1 MDRRQQIIEQARRLL
16 GTADAAAE
24 AAARAAQ
31 TLEDAAAT
39 RTPPHRRGAAA
50 GGGLESFT
58 PSIRSSPM
66 GGPAVRP
73 AVESREPR
81 GPLDHPSVTRAIVEE
96 RNERIADGVEAM
108 KKIEM
113 GQEDQITPRLQIG
126 LEAIVLLTGRPA
138 ILIQEGDFMEPPKAW
153 EDLKPMRAAVQA
165 VIQRVG
171 RIEVAGNPNFDWLG
185 TGFLA
190 GDGTV
195 LTNRHVAQEF
205 ARNAAPDA
213 WTFRAPMTASL
224 DLKAEF
230 GGQDSLEFAVTE
242 IVGIHDA
249 LDLAVLRVE
258 RTSVAG
264 ALPDPLPVAAAAPT
278 SASLV
283 GRKVYVIGYPAWDG
297 RRNDPEPMRRIFSE
311 IYNVKRLQPGELSGA
326 APDAFEILHDCS
338 TLGGNSGS
346 PVVDFETHRVLGLH
360 FGGRYME
367 KNHAIPLWT
376 LRNDPLV
383 ARAALN
389 YQ

>member
-1 MDRRQQIIEQARRLL
+1 M
-16 GTADAAAE
+16 
-24 AAARAAQ
+24 
-31 TLEDAAAT
+31 
-39 RTPPHRRGAAA
+39 
-50 GGGLESFT
+50 
-58 PSIRSSPM
+58 PSVRSSPM
-66 GGPAVRP
+66 GGATARP
-73 AVESREPR
+73 AVETGAGA
-81 GPLDHPSVTRAIVEE
+81 GPLEHPGVSRAIVEE
-96 RNERIADGVEAM
+96 RNERIADGIEAM

-153 EDLKPMRAAVQA
+153 ADLKGARSAIQS

-171 RIEVAGNPNFDWLG
+171 RIEITGNPNFDWLG

-205 ARNAAPDA
+205 SRNAAPNA

-230 GGQDSLEFAVTE
+230 GAEDSIEFAVTE
-242 IVGIHDA
+242 IVGIHDT

-258 RTSVAG
+258 RTSKAG
-264 ALPDPLPVAAAAPT
+264 ALPDPLAVAADAPAAG
-278 SASLV
+278 SLV
-283 GRKVYVIGYPAWDG
+283 GRRVYAIGYPAWDG

-326 APDAFEILHDCS
+326 ALDAFEILHDCS

-346 PVVDFETHRVLGLH
+346 PVVDLETHRVLGLH

-376 LRNDPLV
+376 LRADPLI